1 MNLFKSFAVRFQRQE
16 DFDVMA
22 QIKNSFNFIDI
33 SWSEKIFN
41 FDNEEER
48 QKFVEVATS
57 KTYSINQKDLDL
69 FDD

>member
-22 QIKNSFNFIDI
+22 QIKNNFDFIDI

-57 KTYSINQKDLDL
+57 KTYSINQKNLDL

>member
-1 MNLFKSFAVRFQRQE
+1 MNLFKSFPVRFQRQE
-16 DFDVMA
+16 DFDAMA
-22 QIKNSFNFIDI
+22 QIKNSFDFIDI

-57 KTYSINQKDLDL
+57 ETYSINQKNLDL
-69 FDD
+69 SDD